1 VPNGVLLINLKTM
14 EIEFS
19 NREMDSILYSITVN
33 TADKKLSV
41 KDKLKKFLMIK
52 SLATDENLPAPP
64 AYQT

>member
-19 NREMDSILYSITVN
+19 NREMDSILYSITLN

-64 AYQT
+64 A

>member
-1 VPNGVLLINLKTM
+1 M

-19 NREMDSILYSITVN
+19 NREMDSILYSITLN
-33 TADKKLSV
+33 TADTKLSV

>member
-33 TADKKLSV
+33 TADKNLSV

-64 AYQT
+64 A